1 MRGSP
6 VIPREYN
13 AHPPTRGAA
22 ALITSI
28 RGARRA
34 SAPDMKPFDRDQIV
48 GEIQRL
54 QRRIDEAQQRLAAP
68 SRDPPSEVDAR
79 DDALVQAR
87 FDEAYAQLEIA
98 KRTPSADAWKA
109 IHKATSAVGSLA
121 PPRGGG
127 GTAKAF
133 YAGPI
138 VRATLFVSA
147 SGSSLRALT
156 TVEEVVRRLG
166 DRVSVEVCDV
176 SRDPDR
182 AKRAGV
188 AFTPVLRLE
197 RAGLDPVTIFGSLDD
212 RDLLLPRLVP
222 AGLPLRAQEA
232 APSATE
238 TSAATPAGA
247 GTLLAQKAQRDKE
260 LMP

>member
-1 MRGSP
+1 M
-6 VIPREYN
+6 N
-13 AHPPTRGAA
+13 
-22 ALITSI
+22 
-28 RGARRA
+28 
-34 SAPDMKPFDRDQIV
+34 PFDRDQIV

-54 QRRIDEAQQRLAAP
+54 QRRLDDVQQRLTAP
-68 SRDPPSEVDAR
+68 ARDPPSEADER
-79 DDALVQAR
+79 DDALVRAR
-87 FDEAYAQLEIA
+87 LDEAYAQLEIA

-121 PPRGGG
+121 PPSTGGG
-127 GTAKAF
+127 AAGAF

-147 SGSSLRALT
+147 SGASLRALT
-156 TVEEVVRRLG
+156 TVESVVRRLG
-166 DRVSVEVCDV
+166 DRVSVDVCDV

-212 RDLLLPRLVP
+212 RDLLLHRLVR
-222 AGLPLRAQEA
+222 AGLPLDAEET
-232 APSATE
+232 APSATD
-238 TSAATPAGA
+238 TSAATAADSLSAEKP
-247 GTLLAQKAQRDKE
+247 TRDTD
-260 LMP
+260 

>member
-1 MRGSP
+1 MNP
-6 VIPREYN
+6 I
-13 AHPPTRGAA
+13 
-22 ALITSI
+22 
-28 RGARRA
+28 
-34 SAPDMKPFDRDQIV
+34 DRNQIV

-54 QRRIDEAQQRLAAP
+54 QRLLDEVQQRLSAP
-68 SRDPPSEVDAR
+68 ARDPPGEEDAR

-87 FDEAYAQLEIA
+87 VDEAYAQLEIA

-121 PPRGGG
+121 PPSRGG
-127 GTAKAF
+127 GTAGAF

-147 SGSSLRALT
+147 SGASLRALT
-156 TVEEVVRRLG
+156 TVEAVVRRLG

-176 SRDPDR
+176 ARDPDR

-212 RDLLLPRLVP
+212 RDLLLRRLVR
-222 AGLPLRAQEA
+222 AGLLLDAEGT
-232 APSATE
+232 APSASE
-238 TSAATPAGA
+238 TSAATAAGA
-247 GTLLAQKAQRDKE
+247 DSLSGEKPTTDTD
-260 LMP
+260 